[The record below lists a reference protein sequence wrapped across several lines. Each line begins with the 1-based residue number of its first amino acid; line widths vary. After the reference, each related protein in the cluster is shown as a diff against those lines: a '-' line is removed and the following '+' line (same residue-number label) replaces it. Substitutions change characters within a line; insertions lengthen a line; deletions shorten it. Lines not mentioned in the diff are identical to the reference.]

1 VSGERTATFSP
12 IVSGGQGSKKQCIQK
27 PGRQFVFS
35 APMPIFPRRSLT
47 LPGNYVNIKL
57 YDMLVF
63 IWYRIIAEVIR

>member
-1 VSGERTATFSP
+1 
-12 IVSGGQGSKKQCIQK
+12 
-27 PGRQFVFS
+27 
-35 APMPIFPRRSLT
+35 MPIFPRRSLT